1 MFGGQE
7 PPIFLN
13 SGSYKVVYISIKLL
27 GLKSI
32 IEDGIVINKST
43 SVCY

>member
-7 PPIFLN
+7 PP
-13 SGSYKVVYISIKLL
+13 YKVVYISIKLL